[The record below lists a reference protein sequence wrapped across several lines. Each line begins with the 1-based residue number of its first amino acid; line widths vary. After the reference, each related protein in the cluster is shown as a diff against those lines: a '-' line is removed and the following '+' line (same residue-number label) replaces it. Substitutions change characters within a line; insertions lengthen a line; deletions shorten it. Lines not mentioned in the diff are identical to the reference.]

1 MVRLGSVS
9 LAGAESGLWS
19 VHGGNKKVPQ
29 SLLNASGAHL
39 ITEEVEAVQLT
50 PDGRFKLSLKDNEN
64 DDTSL
69 YDSVILATPLTSDT
83 SSIKFEKFP
92 QPFKF
97 NGRFHRT
104 VCTMVS
110 GDINY
115 KTFGFTDKNSVM
127 DEIFTTNATLFFN
140 SIGRNYPVDLGKLI
154 LINIFLMFLNLFIK
168 ILNRWWAR
176 WSPIRV
182 ESVLQ

>member
-168 ILNRWWAR
+168 ILNR
-176 WSPIRV
+176 
-182 ESVLQ
+182 